1 MMEKI
6 YGVFN
11 SDGSLDVL
19 VKGERDNVYATPLQH
34 IKEMQVDMH
43 DKNVLHYLDE
53 NLNVVTIPVVP
64 EKKFD
69 YVSKT
74 WIDSRTIDE
83 AKQQKWGQIKQ
94 IRDQYE
100 FGGFEFEN
108 KLYDSDQVSQGR
120 IMGAAVAGVDQI
132 WTLADNTTIDLSAS
146 QLQQLY
152 AALQAHI
159 ANAHERGR
167 IARQKIET
175 ALTYEEIEA
184 VNF

>member
-1 MMEKI
+1 MT
-6 YGVFN
+6 
-11 SDGSLDVL
+11 VL
-19 VKGERDNVYATPLQH
+19 VSKNGEVIGHIFGNEEMIKLNTPEGCVALDDPPFPNMFFQKGKWVSIPTQPSPYHIFNYETKKWVDNRSLEDVKKHKWEH
-34 IKEMQVDMH
+34 IK
-43 DKNVLHYLDE
+43 
-53 NLNVVTIPVVP
+53 
-64 EKKFD
+64 
-69 YVSKT
+69 
-74 WIDSRTIDE
+74 
-83 AKQQKWGQIKQ
+83 QQ
-94 IRDQYE
+94 RDQFEY
-100 FGGFEFEN
+100 GGFEFDGGI
-108 KLYDSDQVSQGR
+108 YDSDQVSQGR

-167 IARQKIET
+167 IARQKIEA

>member
-1 MMEKI
+1 MT
-6 YGVFN
+6 
-11 SDGSLDVL
+11 VL
-19 VKGERDNVYATPLQH
+19 VSKNGEVIGHIFGNEEMIKLNTPEGCIALDDPPCPNMFFQEGKWINIPTQPSPYHFFDYETKKWVDNRSLEDVKRLKWEH
-34 IKEMQVDMH
+34 IK
-43 DKNVLHYLDE
+43 
-53 NLNVVTIPVVP
+53 
-64 EKKFD
+64 
-69 YVSKT
+69 
-74 WIDSRTIDE
+74 
-83 AKQQKWGQIKQ
+83 QQ
-94 IRDQYE
+94 RDQFEY
-100 FGGFEFEN
+100 GGFEFDGGI
-108 KLYDSDQVSQGR
+108 YDSDQVSQGR

-167 IARQKIET
+167 IARQKIEA

>member
-1 MMEKI
+1 MT
-6 YGVFN
+6 
-11 SDGSLDVL
+11 VL
-19 VKGERDNVYATPLQH
+19 VSKYGEVIGHIFGNDEMIKLNTPEGCIALDDPPFPNMFFQKGKWVSIPTQPSPYHIFNYETKKWVDNRSLEGVKKHKWEH
-34 IKEMQVDMH
+34 IK
-43 DKNVLHYLDE
+43 
-53 NLNVVTIPVVP
+53 
-64 EKKFD
+64 
-69 YVSKT
+69 
-74 WIDSRTIDE
+74 
-83 AKQQKWGQIKQ
+83 QQ
-94 IRDQYE
+94 RDQFEY
-100 FGGFEFEN
+100 GGFEFDGGI
-108 KLYDSDQVSQGR
+108 YDSDQVSQGR

-167 IARQKIET
+167 IARQKIEA

>member
-1 MMEKI
+1 MT
-6 YGVFN
+6 
-11 SDGSLDVL
+11 VL
-19 VKGERDNVYATPLQH
+19 VSKYGEVIGHIFGNDEMIKLNTPEGCIALDDPPFPNMFFQKGKWVSIPTQPSPYHIFNYETKKWVDNRSLEDVKKHKWEH
-34 IKEMQVDMH
+34 IK
-43 DKNVLHYLDE
+43 
-53 NLNVVTIPVVP
+53 
-64 EKKFD
+64 
-69 YVSKT
+69 
-74 WIDSRTIDE
+74 
-83 AKQQKWGQIKQ
+83 QQ
-94 IRDQYE
+94 RDQFEY
-100 FGGFEFEN
+100 GGFEFDGGI
-108 KLYDSDQVSQGR
+108 YDSDQVSQGR

-167 IARQKIET
+167 IARQKIEA

>member
-1 MMEKI
+1 ALDDPPFPNMFFQKGKWVSI
-6 YGVFN
+6 PTQPSPYHIFN
-11 SDGSLDVL
+11 YETKKWVDNRSLEDV
-19 VKGERDNVYATPLQH
+19 KKHKWEH
-34 IKEMQVDMH
+34 IK
-43 DKNVLHYLDE
+43 
-53 NLNVVTIPVVP
+53 
-64 EKKFD
+64 
-69 YVSKT
+69 
-74 WIDSRTIDE
+74 
-83 AKQQKWGQIKQ
+83 QQ
-94 IRDQYE
+94 RDQFEY
-100 FGGFEFEN
+100 GGFEFDGGI
-108 KLYDSDQVSQGR
+108 YDSDQVSQGR

-167 IARQKIET
+167 IARQKIEA

>member
-1 MMEKI
+1 MT
-6 YGVFN
+6 
-11 SDGSLDVL
+11 VL
-19 VKGERDNVYATPLQH
+19 VSKYGEVIGHIFGNDEMIKLNTPEGCIALDDPPFPNMFFQKGKWVSIPTQPSPYHIFNYETKKWVDNRSLEDVKKHKWEH
-34 IKEMQVDMH
+34 IK
-43 DKNVLHYLDE
+43 
-53 NLNVVTIPVVP
+53 
-64 EKKFD
+64 
-69 YVSKT
+69 
-74 WIDSRTIDE
+74 
-83 AKQQKWGQIKQ
+83 QQ
-94 IRDQYE
+94 RDQFEY
-100 FGGFEFEN
+100 GGFEFDGGI
-108 KLYDSDQVSQGR
+108 YDSDQVSQGR

-159 ANAHERGR
+159 ASVHERGR

>member
-1 MMEKI
+1 MEKI

-53 NLNVVTIPVVP
+53 NLNVVTIPLVP

-83 AKQQKWGQIKQ
+83 AKQQKWEQIKQ

-100 FGGFEFEN
+100 FGGFEFEGN
-108 KLYDSDQVSQGR
+108 IYDSDQVSQGR
-120 IMGAAVAGVDQI
+120 IMGAAAAEVDQT
-132 WTLADNTTIDLSAS
+132 WTLADNSTVELTAQ
-146 QLQQLY
+146 QLKELY

-159 ANAHERGR
+159 AGVHERGR

>member
-1 MMEKI
+1 MMEMI

-53 NLNVVTIPVVP
+53 NLKVVTIPVVP

-83 AKQQKWGQIKQ
+83 AKQQKWEQIK
-94 IRDQYE
+94 
-100 FGGFEFEN
+100 
-108 KLYDSDQVSQGR
+108 
-120 IMGAAVAGVDQI
+120 
-132 WTLADNTTIDLSAS
+132 
-146 QLQQLY
+146 
-152 AALQAHI
+152 
-159 ANAHERGR
+159 
-167 IARQKIET
+167 
-175 ALTYEEIEA
+175 
-184 VNF
+184 